1 MANNGADSNDC
12 NRTMRVSRGRVR
24 VNEGQ
29 HLHYF
34 VIVEGATPV
43 FSLACTH
50 KKHFDAASLGAP
62 RKNYEVIWER
72 TSADETG
79 DGDDYTFAMSF
90 IAALKYTLKVVLH
103 NASHE
108 VVGDGVVVDADY
120 ESEDPEMSCFEAWTV
135 RTKPKG

>member
-34 VIVEGATPV
+34 VTVEGATPV

-79 DGDDYTFAMSF
+79 EARQT
-90 IAALKYTLKVVLH
+90 VVWR
-103 NASHE
+103 ASKLPN
-108 VVGDGVVVDADY
+108 GGRVDSVLTPHSPA
-120 ESEDPEMSCFEAWTV
+120 EIKHRQS
-135 RTKPKG
+135 